1 MRTTQNYTIFILA
14 TRLYKNPVAKNL
26 LTSKKEYLLRDKIEE
41 KSAKIYVEKTTVK
54 RCFTSLDKKLLAAIP
69 TKFTS

>member
-1 MRTTQNYTIFILA
+1 
-14 TRLYKNPVAKNL
+14 
-26 LTSKKEYLLRDKIEE
+26 LTSKKAYLLSLLRERNEE

-69 TKFTS
+69 TKLAG